1 MAGWDVRGLS
11 SVVVLSSISVVGRR
25 LDEVPVGADGV
36 GGVGSRV
43 GVVGGV
49 VGVVEEPL
57 LSVEL
62 GLSLSLPLA
71 IEGLP
76 VAEVVERRLV
86 EAPGVAGVGS
96 GVTVVVEGG
105 VVHPV
110 VAVGPVEEGGVSLSL
125 SLWLGLSLS
134 LSLGKVDSSDRVSQ
148 ISAAGSIAVGGVG
161 SNGGGGVGIVGV
173 ATESLGG
180 VGGVAGVSGHGSGV
194 TVVGVEGG
202 VVEPLVVAVGPVEGI
217 RVSLSLS
224 GSEGSATD
232 LRGENMKRRK
242 SRIVILPQ

>member
-1 MAGWDVRGLS
+1 MRGLSS
-11 SVVVLSSISVVGRR
+11 SVVVLSSISSVVGRR

-49 VGVVEEPL
+49 VGVVEEAV

-62 GLSLSLPLA
+62 GLSLSLSLA

-76 VAEVVERRLV
+76 VAEVVVRRLV
-86 EAPGVAGVGS
+86 EAIGVAGVGS
-96 GVTVVVEGG
+96 GVLVVVEGG
-105 VVHPV
+105 VVHSLLS
-110 VAVGPVEEGGVSLSL
+110 VGPVEQSGVSLRL

-134 LSLGKVDSSDRVSQ
+134 LGHVDGSDRVSQ
-148 ISAAGSIAVGGVG
+148 ISAAGGVAVGHVLHHEGA
-161 SNGGGGVGIVGV
+161 GGGI
-173 ATESLGG
+173 GG
-180 VGGVAGVSGHGSGV
+180 DSRGLEGGVAGVSGHVSGV
-194 TVVGVEGG
+194 LVVGLDGG
-202 VVEPLVVAVGPVEGI
+202 VVEALVVTVGPVEGI
-217 RVSLSLS
+217 SLSLG

>member
-1 MAGWDVRGLS
+1 MRGLSS
-11 SVVVLSSISVVGRR
+11 SVVVLSSISSVVGRR

-49 VGVVEEPL
+49 VGVVEEAV

-62 GLSLSLPLA
+62 GLSLSLSLA

-76 VAEVVERRLV
+76 VAEVVVRRLV
-86 EAPGVAGVGS
+86 EALVAGVGS

-105 VVHPV
+105 VVHAV
-110 VAVGPVEEGGVSLSL
+110 VAVGPVEKGGISLRVSL

-134 LSLGKVDSSDRVSQ
+134 LGNVDGSDRVSQ
-148 ISAAGSIAVGGVG
+148 VSAAGSIAVGHVLHHEGA
-161 SNGGGGVGIVGV
+161 GGGI
-173 ATESLGG
+173 GG
-180 VGGVAGVSGHGSGV
+180 DGRGLEGGVAGVSGHVSGV

-202 VVEPLVVAVGPVEGI
+202 VVEPLVVTVGPVEGI
-217 RVSLSLS
+217 RVSLS